1 MDQTFMARVPEN
13 VIRHSK
19 ELKLDKKVSE
29 QQEKIALL
37 MNAIDILL
45 DQ

>member
-1 MDQTFMARVPEN
+1 MARVPEN
-13 VIRHSK
+13 VIRDSK
-19 ELKLDKKVSE
+19 ELKLHKKVSE